1 MKVPEPL
8 FLIINPVMKFILR
21 SPLHGIFS
29 GSIMLIT
36 FTGRKSGRQFTTPV
50 RYTRHGENIRCYTI
64 TENKWWRNLVDGAE
78 VTLRVAG
85 RERRYS
91 ATAIVDDYPL
101 VRERLAEYLGIY
113 PQDAAYH
120 EVKVA
125 ADGSLVAEDLDRAA
139 GHAVVVEAKPI

>member
-1 MKVPEPL
+1 MV
-8 FLIINPVMKFILR
+8 
-21 SPLHGIFS
+21 G
-29 GSIMLIT
+29 
-36 FTGRKSGRQFTTPV
+36 
-50 RYTRHGENIRCYTI
+50 
-64 TENKWWRNLVDGAE
+64 GAD
-78 VTLRVAG
+78 VTLRIAG
-85 RERRYS
+85 REGRYS

-139 GHAVVVEAKPI
+139 GHAVVVEAKPL